1 MADEMSKE
9 EGQQAVADLLAAY
22 QLQINDALTQAVKR
36 GLKVDA
42 RIWAVNY
49 VGGEIPQLNIQTY
62 RRL

>member
-42 RIWAVNY
+42 RIWTVDYA
-49 VGGEIPQLNIQTY
+49 GGEMPQLNIKTY
-62 RRL
+62 RKL

>member
-42 RIWAVNY
+42 RIKMGAFS
-49 VGGEIPQLNIQTY
+49 
-62 RRL
+62 RRASRLSFDM